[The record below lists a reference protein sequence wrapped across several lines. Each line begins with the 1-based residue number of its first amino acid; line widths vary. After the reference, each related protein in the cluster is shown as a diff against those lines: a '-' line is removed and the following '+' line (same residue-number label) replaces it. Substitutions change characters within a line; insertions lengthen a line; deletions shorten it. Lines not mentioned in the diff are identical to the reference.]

1 MQKKISFL
9 VLMLCTS
16 AFLGNSLFIP
26 HALAEKSEQADV
38 LAENNYVCPM
48 HSHIV
53 SHEADNCPICGMKL
67 VPNKSANALN
77 EADVKQSHDG
87 DASAAMP
94 AVRIDSAVVNNLGLR
109 TARVEK
115 EDLVHTIKT
124 IGKVTR
130 INSSAVT
137 RVTPGVHGTIRW
149 VAEKYAN
156 DLVDQG
162 DLLFVI
168 DSPELFELQV
178 TFQQVLKSG
187 NKTKAAALVSQLLA
201 KGLGKKQ
208 LELLENGSSPDFPI
222 KVLAEKD
229 ARIFA
234 RKGNRGDMVMAS
246 TAIFSIGDRVQDVE
260 VTVEVFERNWSRLK
274 AGQHAH
280 IQFRSIPGE
289 TFHGTVLRLDK
300 SVGFR
305 VRTLDARIGFKVRG
319 EGVVNQNALA
329 SVKIEARTA
338 HNVVTVPVDAV
349 IKTEQGNR
357 VVKIQGEG
365 LFQPVAV
372 KVGEESRGR
381 VVIIEGLEVGDK
393 VVTSG
398 QFLIDSESNLLAS
411 LRRLS
416 AVSQKDNET
425 K

>member
-1 MQKKISFL
+1 MQKKMSFL
-9 VLMLCTS
+9 VLMLCTGT
-16 AFLGNSLFIP
+16 FLGNSLLVP
-26 HALAEKSEQADV
+26 HALAEESELTHV
-38 LAENNYVCPM
+38 PSENNYVCPM

-53 SHEADNCPICGMKL
+53 SHEADNCPVCGMKL
-67 VPNKSANALN
+67 VPNKSANAMS
-77 EADVKQSHDG
+77 ETEVDVTD
-87 DASAAMP
+87 DMP
-94 AVRIDSAVVNNLGLR
+94 AVRVDSAVMNNLGLR
-109 TARVEK
+109 IAVVEK

-137 RVTPGVHGTIRW
+137 HVTPGVHGTIRW
-149 VAEKYAN
+149 ITDKYTN
-156 DLVDQG
+156 DLVEQG
-162 DLLFVI
+162 ELLFVI
-168 DSPELFELQV
+168 DSPELFE
-178 TFQQVLKSG
+178 QQATYQQLLKSG
-187 NKTKAAALVSQLLA
+187 NKTKAATLASQLLA
-201 KGLGKKQ
+201 KGLSEKQ
-208 LELLENGSSPDFPI
+208 IELLENGSSPDFPI
-222 KVLAEKD
+222 KVFAKKE
-229 ARIFA
+229 ARIFT
-234 RKGNRGDMVMAS
+234 RKGDKDDTVMAS
-246 TAIFSIGDRVQDVE
+246 TAIFGIGDRAQDVE

-305 VRTLDARIGFKVRG
+305 VRTLDARIGFKVHG

-329 SVKIEARTA
+329 SVKIEARTQ

-349 IKTEQGNR
+349 IKTGQGNR
-357 VVKIQGEG
+357 VVKILEEG

-372 KVGEESRGR
+372 KIGEESSGR
-381 VVIIEGLEVGDK
+381 VVIVDGLEVGDK

-416 AVSQKDNET
+416 AINQKDNQN

>member
-1 MQKKISFL
+1 MLNKKSFVVL
-9 VLMLCTS
+9 VLGAVT
-16 AFLGNSLFIP
+16 FLGGSLFIP
-26 HALAEKSEQADV
+26 HVLAEGLGKTDV
-38 LAENNYVCPM
+38 LSENNYVCPM

-67 VPNKSANALN
+67 VPNKSANAQN
-77 EADVKQSHDG
+77 DDN
-87 DASAAMP
+87 ASTEMP
-94 AVRIDSAVVNNLGLR
+94 AVRIESAVVNNLGLR
-109 TARVEK
+109 TAMVKK

-149 VAEKYAN
+149 ITDRYAN
-156 DLVDQG
+156 DLIDQG
-162 DLLFVI
+162 ELLFVI
-168 DSPELFELQV
+168 DSPELFELQA
-178 TFQQVLKSG
+178 TFQQILKSG
-187 NKTKAAALVSQLLA
+187 NKTKAAALASQLLA
-201 KGLGKKQ
+201 KGLSEKQ
-208 LELLENGSSPDFPI
+208 LELLENGASPDFPI
-222 KVLAEKD
+222 KVFAEKE
-229 ARIFA
+229 ARIFS
-234 RKGNRGDMVMAS
+234 RTGNKGDMVMAS
-246 TAIFSIGDRVQDVE
+246 TAIFGIGDRVQDVE
-260 VTVEVFERNWSRLK
+260 ITVEVFERNWSRLK
-274 AGQHAH
+274 PGQHAH

-305 VRTLDARIGFKVRG
+305 VRTLDARIGFKVAG
-319 EGVVNQNALA
+319 EGMVVQNALA
-329 SVKIEARTA
+329 SVKIEARTE
-338 HNVVTVPVDAV
+338 HNVLTVPIDAV

-357 VVKIQGEG
+357 VVKILDEG

-372 KVGEESRGR
+372 MVGEEAGGR
-381 VVIIEGLEVGDK
+381 VIIADGLEPGDK

-425 K
+425 E